1 MVWIHGLSVGR
12 SAGYLAIATV
22 AGAAARIVFGMT
34 TARFG
39 RAMLHLAMIGLVSG
53 LAWLLLLWP
62 LASAGLLTIGSIL
75 LGMTAMGWNGILLAE
90 IALAAPAGRTTEA
103 VATGTSFAYFGVL
116 VAPLAFVQLD
126 HALGSKAGALAG
138 LAVLAVMAGA
148 VLLLA
153 GDRQAR

>member
-1 MVWIHGLSVGR
+1 MP
-12 SAGYLAIATV
+12 SALRLT
-22 AGAAARIVFGMT
+22 AGSM
-34 TARFG
+34 
-39 RAMLHLAMIGLVSG
+39 
-53 LAWLLLLWP
+53 
-62 LASAGLLTIGSIL
+62 L

-90 IALAAPAGRTTEA
+90 LGMTAPAGRTAEA